1 MRAGISAYKGI
12 NNKKV
17 GNTMDEKMIA
27 LLYLISLG
35 VFFIFL
41 VVATIAV
48 IASSIKKKKKA
59 KKAKKAK
66 ASHDYE
72 DEEDE
77 GFVGGYEKLDRKAS
91 INAINQENS
100 DDIFQEAIMEA
111 NQIANETANEVATA
125 KAVVVP
131 DMAPVEKP
139 EAVSN
144 VVVPDLKAVQPSTVE
159 AVVPDIV
166 AVQPS
171 TVEAVVPEIA
181 LVQPSTIEAVV
192 PEITPVQPS
201 TVEAVVPE
209 ITPIQPST
217 IEAVIPDIP
226 VPEITPATQIVP
238 EIPVGEDS
246 AFADSA
252 FSDSAFAEDSAFAD
266 SAFADS
272 AFTDSA
278 FGNNPDGNAFPGSAF
293 ENPTLVDPSAMTAAT
308 VNYTHGGQGQ
318 DPVGNFYW
326 YNKEDVADRPDYKPE
341 EMYYRHFT
349 TASECIEDLLIE
361 MYDCALVRTEDIR
374 YIAYGIEPRHVAMRD
389 VAATGN
395 AAYNAAKKRKE
406 PTKEDLDKI
415 YRKWCSYVDKLFD
428 IVEFRADN
436 TTIGI
441 IRDKLYEFG
450 KSDVDTIIEGK

>member
-1 MRAGISAYKGI
+1 
-12 NNKKV
+12 
-17 GNTMDEKMIA
+17 MDEKMIA

-59 KKAKKAK
+59 KRAKKAK
-66 ASHDYE
+66 EAHGYE
-72 DEEDE
+72 DDEDE
-77 GFVGGYEKLDRKAS
+77 GYVGGYEKLDRTAS
-91 INAINQENS
+91 INAVNQEAS
-100 DDIFQEAIMEA
+100 DDIFQEASDDIFQEAVMEA
-111 NQIANETANEVATA
+111 NQIANETANQVATA
-125 KAVVVP
+125 KEVVVP
-131 DMAPVEKP
+131 DMAPVERP

-144 VVVPDLKAVQPSTVE
+144 VVVPDLDVAQQKAVETVVPDIAVVQPKAVE
-159 AVVPDIV
+159 AVVPDIAV
-166 AVQPS
+166 VQPK
-171 TVEAVVPEIA
+171 TVETVIPEIPVA
-181 LVQPSTIEAVV
+181 ETIPVAPVV
-192 PEITPVQPS
+192 
-201 TVEAVVPE
+201 
-209 ITPIQPST
+209 
-217 IEAVIPDIP
+217 PDIP
-226 VPEITPATQIVP
+226 VAETTPVVP
-238 EIPVGEDS
+238 VVPDIPVGEDS

-252 FSDSAFAEDSAFAD
+252 FTDSAFA
-266 SAFADS
+266 
-272 AFTDSA
+272 DSA

-308 VNYTHGGQGQ
+308 INYTHGGQGQ
-318 DPVGNFYW
+318 APVGNFYW

-341 EMYYRHFT
+341 EMFYRHFT
-349 TASECIEDLLIE
+349 TANECIEDLLIE

-406 PTKEDLDKI
+406 PTKEDMDKI
-415 YRKWCSYVDKLFD
+415 YRKWCSYVDKLFE

-450 KSDVDTIIEGK
+450 KSDVDTLIEGK

>member
-1 MRAGISAYKGI
+1 
-12 NNKKV
+12 
-17 GNTMDEKMIA
+17 MDEKMIA

-59 KKAKKAK
+59 KKTKKAK
-66 ASHDYE
+66 ASHEYE
-72 DEEDE
+72 DDEDE
-77 GFVGGYEKLDRKAS
+77 GYVGGYEKLDREAS
-91 INAINQENS
+91 INAINQETS
-100 DDIFQEAIMEA
+100 DDIFQEAVMEA
-111 NQIANETANEVATA
+111 NQIANETANQVAIA
-125 KAVVVP
+125 NEVVVP

-144 VVVPDLKAVQPSTVE
+144 VVVPDLDVVQPK
-159 AVVPDIV
+159 
-166 AVQPS
+166 
-171 TVEAVVPEIA
+171 TVEAVVPEIP
-181 LVQPSTIEAVV
+181 VVETTPVV
-192 PEITPVQPS
+192 PEIPVAETTPV
-201 TVEAVVPE
+201 V
-209 ITPIQPST
+209 
-217 IEAVIPDIP
+217 PDIP
-226 VPEITPATQIVP
+226 MPETAPVAPVVPD
-238 EIPVGEDS
+238 IPVGEDS
-246 AFADSA
+246 AFTDSA
-252 FSDSAFAEDSAFAD
+252 FGEDSAFTD
-266 SAFADS
+266 SAFTDS

-308 VNYTHGGQGQ
+308 VNFTHGGQGQ

-326 YNKEDVADRPDYKPE
+326 FNKEDVADRPEYKPE
-341 EMYYRHFT
+341 EMFYRHFT

-406 PTKEDLDKI
+406 PTKEDMDKI
-415 YRKWCSYVDKLFD
+415 YRKWCSYVDKLFE

-450 KSDVDTIIEGK
+450 KSDVDTLIEGK

>member
-1 MRAGISAYKGI
+1 MRIRIIKFRI
-12 NNKKV
+12 IIKKV

-59 KKAKKAK
+59 KKSNKDK
-66 ASHDYE
+66 SNYNYE
-72 DEEDE
+72 DDEEE
-77 GFVGGYEKLDRKAS
+77 GYAGGYEKLDRAAS
-91 INAINQENS
+91 ISAINQETS
-100 DDIFQEAIMEA
+100 DDIFQEAVMEA
-111 NQIANETANEVATA
+111 NQIANETAYEVATA
-125 KAVVVP
+125 KEVVVP
-131 DMAPVEKP
+131 DMAPVQKP

-144 VVVPDLKAVQPSTVE
+144 VVVPDLEAVQPSTVQ
-159 AVVPDIV
+159 AVVPDI
-166 AVQPS
+166 A
-171 TVEAVVPEIA
+171 
-181 LVQPSTIEAVV
+181 
-192 PEITPVQPS
+192 PVQPS
-201 TVEAVVPE
+201 TVEAIV
-209 ITPIQPST
+209 
-217 IEAVIPDIP
+217 PDIP
-226 VPEITPATQIVP
+226 AAETIPVAPVVLDIPMSDATPAAPVAP
-238 EIPVGEDS
+238 DLPVGEDS

-252 FSDSAFAEDSAFAD
+252 FTEDSAFAD

-278 FGNNPDGNAFPGSAF
+278 FADSAFENNPDGNAFPGSAF

-349 TASECIEDLLIE
+349 TANECIDDLLIE
-361 MYDCALVRTEDIR
+361 MYDCALVRTEEIR

-406 PTKEDLDKI
+406 PTKEDMDKI

-450 KSDVDTIIEGK
+450 KSDVDTLIEGK

>member
-1 MRAGISAYKGI
+1 
-12 NNKKV
+12 
-17 GNTMDEKMIA
+17 MIA

-59 KKAKKAK
+59 KKAKKQ
-66 ASHDYE
+66 SDYDNDEEQGYE
-72 DEEDE
+72 D
-77 GFVGGYEKLDRKAS
+77 GYEKLDKAA
-91 INAINQENS
+91 AIQAVNS
-100 DDIFQEAIMEA
+100 RVDDDIFAEAVLEA
-111 NQIANETANEVATA
+111 TQIADETAAQVAQPQP
-125 KAVVVP
+125 VMQP
-131 DMAPVEKP
+131 QAPVQQEQP
-139 EAVSN
+139 VMQPQA
-144 VVVPDLKAVQPSTVE
+144 PVQQE
-159 AVVPDIV
+159 
-166 AVQPS
+166 QP
-171 TVEAVVPEIA
+171 VM
-181 LVQPSTIEAVV
+181 QPQ
-192 PEITPVQPS
+192 TPVQP
-201 TVEAVVPE
+201 
-209 ITPIQPST
+209 IQPDMMAQPQPVMQPQAPVQQEQSVVQQMT
-217 IEAVIPDIP
+217 SVQPEQSVVQPMQPDMMVQP
-226 VPEITPATQIVP
+226 VAP
-238 EIPVGEDS
+238 
-246 AFADSA
+246 
-252 FSDSAFAEDSAFAD
+252 AEDSAFAD
-266 SAFADS
+266 SAFVEDSAFGDSAFAEDS

-278 FGNNPDGNAFPGSAF
+278 FGDSAFNNPDGNAFPGSAF

-326 YNKEDVADRPDYKPE
+326 FNKEDVADRPDYKPE
-341 EMYYRHFT
+341 EMFYRHFT
-349 TASECIEDLLIE
+349 TANECIEDLLIE

-406 PTKEDLDKI
+406 PTKEDMDKI
-415 YRKWCSYVDKLFD
+415 YRKWCSYVDKLFE

-450 KSDVDTIIEGK
+450 KSDVDTLIEGK